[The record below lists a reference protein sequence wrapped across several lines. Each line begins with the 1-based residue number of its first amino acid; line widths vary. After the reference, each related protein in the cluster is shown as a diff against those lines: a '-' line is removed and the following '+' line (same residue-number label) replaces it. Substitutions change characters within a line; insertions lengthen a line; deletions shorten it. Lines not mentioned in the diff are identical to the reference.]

1 LALWL
6 VATRQTLAGLTATT
20 SASSIF
26 GLDFFLQEFD
36 PFLLLLQLALGAMVG
51 LKDGCS
57 VLE

>member
-1 LALWL
+1 MD
-6 VATRQTLAGLTATT
+6 
-20 SASSIF
+20 SAKETGSMLSVYSR
-26 GLDFFLQEFD
+26 QEFD